1 MKLIILW
8 LINTIFVLPL
18 KIITILFKLI
28 YKIIKNIYFNN
39 LDLEYINT
47 MDGHDFEYF
56 TDRKSVV

>member
-39 LDLEYINT
+39 LENISIQWMVMILSISPKHY
-47 MDGHDFEYF
+47 
-56 TDRKSVV
+56 